1 MFDPT
6 KGEDPHGDHAFEATD
21 GTRSHRK
28 ILCGDRHQM
37 TELSREEALAAA
49 LGEYRR
55 EADRH
60 GPYRGFL
67 AEAYELIRRLE
78 ERGYTI
84 TPLK

>member
-1 MFDPT
+1 
-6 KGEDPHGDHAFEATD
+6 
-21 GTRSHRK
+21 
-28 ILCGDRHQM
+28 M

-60 GPYRGFL
+60 GPYRGYL

-84 TPLK
+84 TPLSPPNSSTTANSSDGRCDKPQSNI

>member
-1 MFDPT
+1 
-6 KGEDPHGDHAFEATD
+6 
-21 GTRSHRK
+21 
-28 ILCGDRHQM
+28 M

-60 GPYRGFL
+60 GPYRGYL

-84 TPLK
+84 TPLNPPNCSTTADCSSG

>member
-1 MFDPT
+1 
-6 KGEDPHGDHAFEATD
+6 
-21 GTRSHRK
+21 
-28 ILCGDRHQM
+28 M
-37 TELSREEALAAA
+37 TLLSREEALAAA

-60 GPYRGFL
+60 GPYRGYL

-84 TPLK
+84 TPLKSAELLDHG